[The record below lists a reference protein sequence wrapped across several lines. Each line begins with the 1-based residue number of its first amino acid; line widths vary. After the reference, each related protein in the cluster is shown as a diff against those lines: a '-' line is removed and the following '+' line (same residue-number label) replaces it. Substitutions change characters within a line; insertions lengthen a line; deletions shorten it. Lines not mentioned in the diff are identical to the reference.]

1 MYINKFFNYSKSCI
15 YLFDNILVF
24 SQKKKKKLKNFIF
37 YFFEELYVLHHVQ
50 WLKKISVYSV

>member
-1 MYINKFFNYSKSCI
+1 MYIFVRQYSSFFA
-15 YLFDNILVF
+15 
-24 SQKKKKKLKNFIF
+24 KKKKKLKNFIF